1 MTSYLYNL
9 YTGRYTDDTCRPYN
23 DRYGTDYYQNTYYRP
38 YNEHYEQIYRNYNA
52 QETQNNFQNPKIN
65 TFTRNMSKRRE
76 IQSRNIRSGLFQ
88 MFNNALKTFQNKGA
102 LNNSSVQVV
111 AVKNDT
117 QPRSIL
123 NSEQQGKL
131 WNQLKGALSNHSPVV
146 MSPEKVEITR
156 LDRIWVFRLVEQDP
170 QPRTGIIWTGFDYK
184 NQMVIERHIRR
195 PVYDRL
201 VFYDS
206 HMPQSVTIIPNKK
219 VGYFFSEPHQTRP
232 CSLEVVFINNYGDN
246 ILFVYRV

>member
-1 MTSYLYNL
+1 MLYS
-9 YTGRYTDDTCRPYN
+9 RYTDDTRRPYN
-23 DRYGTDYYQNTYYRP
+23 DRSGADYYHNMYSRP
-38 YNEHYEQIYRNYNA
+38 YNKNYERLYRAYN
-52 QETQNNFQNPKIN
+52 TQGARNNFQNPKIN
-65 TFTRNMSKRRE
+65 AFTRNMSRCRQ

-88 MFNNALKTFQNKGA
+88 MFNNALKTFQSKGTP
-102 LNNSSVQVV
+102 NNSSVQIV
-111 AVKNDT
+111 AVKNGT

-131 WNQLKGALSNHSPVV
+131 WNQLKGALSNHSSVV
-146 MSPEKVEITR
+146 MSPEKVAITR

-184 NQMVIERHIRR
+184 NQMAIERHIQR

-201 VFYDS
+201 VLHDS
-206 HMPQSVTIIPNKK
+206 HMPQSVTVIPNKR
-219 VGYFFSEPHQTRP
+219 VGYYFSGPQQTRP
-232 CSLEVVFINNYGDN
+232 CSLEVVFIENYGDN